1 MKMNIDGAV
10 ITPVISKALRD
21 LQEDCGGPYM
31 DSIDDAIDLILAFS
45 SDSAENITSDG
56 VLHTI
61 QNLRFVAKHIE
72 LLMGNDVF
80 FKQSKTETD
89 DTEGKQ

>member
-21 LQEDCGGPYM
+21 LQDDLGGPYM

-45 SDSAENITSDG
+45 SDSGENITSDA

-72 LLMGNDVF
+72 MLMGNEVF
-80 FKQSKTETD
+80 FKQSKLESDETK
-89 DTEGKQ
+89 EE

>member
-10 ITPVISKALRD
+10 MTPIISKALRD

-31 DSIDDAIDLILAFS
+31 DAIDDAIDLILALS
-45 SDSAENITSDG
+45 SDSGENITSDG

-61 QNLRFVAKHIE
+61 QNLRFVSKHIE
-72 LLMGNDVF
+72 MLMGNEVF
-80 FKQSKTETD
+80 FKQPKTESD
-89 DTEGKQ
+89 DTKEE

>member
-10 ITPVISKALRD
+10 MTPVISKALRD
-21 LQEDCGGPYM
+21 LQTDCGTPYM

-45 SDSAENITSDG
+45 SDSSENITSEA

-72 LLMGNDVF
+72 MLMGNDVF
-80 FKQSKTETD
+80 FKQPKTESD
-89 DTEGKQ
+89 EQKED